1 MAWVLGDSSTEALA
15 AANCPGRAAPGS
27 MPGSIAAEP
36 CTDSKECLL
45 ASASADSCSAQG
57 CGSQDQRFASR
68 LCKSRSERARHSD
81 SRAACGCSAR
91 FLQ

>member
-57 CGSQDQRFASR
+57 GLSR
-68 LCKSRSERARHSD
+68 PGFCKQVCKSRSEHAQHPD
-81 SRAACGCSAR
+81 SGAV
-91 FLQ
+91 